1 VRAGV
6 PDPALRQSPQG
17 APARSIWFPP
27 FREER
32 SFERRARGLHP
43 RAVGYARRLAVV
55 VLGLAMLPWVAAVA
69 HAKAELEE
77 IGWFQLT
84 ATGPIVG
91 DWRFFMEAQP
101 RIGADPESGPKL
113 RALIIRPALG
123 YQITEAW
130 SLWLGYAYQPN
141 FNPFRYE
148 NRAFQQSLHTT
159 HVGPFKMVN
168 RSRLEERMI
177 EDAGQPA
184 MRIRHQLWL
193 AYPLPRWP
201 AWSLVA
207 AVEPFINLNTVS
219 NGPIAGFD
227 QNRLYLGVSRQIGK
241 HLRVE
246 IDYLNVFV
254 LGHDGD
260 PDVVR
265 NGGFLLLAYN
275 W

>member
-1 VRAGV
+1 MLWRTRAV
-6 PDPALRQSPQG
+6 
-17 APARSIWFPP
+17 
-27 FREER
+27 
-32 SFERRARGLHP
+32 HP
-43 RAVGYARRLAVV
+43 RAVGHARRLLVAAL
-55 VLGLAMLPWVAAVA
+55 VLASLPSFAAVA
-69 HAKAELEE
+69 DAKAELEE

-91 DWRFFMEAQP
+91 DWRFFIEAQP
-101 RIGADPESGPKL
+101 RIGADADSGPKL
-113 RALIIRPALG
+113 RALIIRPAVG

-130 SLWLGYAYQPN
+130 SLWLGYAYQPS

-193 AYPLPRWP
+193 GYPLPRWP

-207 AVEPFINLNTVS
+207 AVEPFINLNTVT

-246 IDYLNVFV
+246 VDYLNVFV

-260 PDVVR
+260 PNIVR